1 MTGRRFD
8 SRSPRSL
15 GVVVA
20 AFVAVLGFSG
30 EANSIRPPIADD
42 DPITFTKDVAPILQL
57 KCQECHKPDS
67 IAPMSL
73 LTYED
78 VRAFLRPI
86 RKALVARRM
95 PPWHIDKTVGIQ
107 RYKNDRSLTDDELA
121 TIVRWIDEGAPMG
134 DPADMPPPRDFPEAS
149 EWRLADQFG
158 EPDLIV
164 RSEPYTV
171 EDLGED
177 KWWRPIVETG
187 LTEARWVR
195 AIEIKPSYPG
205 GRKAVHHVLTYLLQE
220 EDDIVG
226 LASNVP
232 PEARRAGTF
241 MEWAIGK
248 VGEVF
253 PPTAGKL
260 MLPGSMIQWEVH
272 YYAYGAQVTDDVVEL
287 GVYFYPREYVP
298 KHRTMLGMIGE
309 GTRESRLDI
318 PPHQVSVIQHQ
329 QVLVAPARIENFQ
342 PHMHMR
348 GKAQTLEAIYP
359 DGRREVLSH
368 VDDFQWNWHINYIY
382 DDDVAPLLPA
392 GTTLLVTTWH
402 DNTEDNPN
410 NPDPDQWVG
419 YGDRTVD
426 EMAHVWIDFTYME
439 RGDFDA
445 EVDKRRAASESEE

>member
-1 MTGRRFD
+1 MSAWR
-8 SRSPRSL
+8 
-15 GVVVA
+15 A
-20 AFVAVLGFSG
+20 
-30 EANSIRPPIADD
+30 
-42 DPITFTKDVAPILQL
+42 TFLQR
-57 KCQECHKPDS
+57 H
-67 IAPMSL
+67 A
-73 LTYED
+73 
-78 VRAFLRPI
+78 
-86 RKALVARRM
+86 
-95 PPWHIDKTVGIQ
+95 G
-107 RYKNDRSLTDDELA
+107 
-121 TIVRWIDEGAPMG
+121 
-134 DPADMPPPRDFPEAS
+134 
-149 EWRLADQFG
+149 
-158 EPDLIV
+158 
-164 RSEPYTV
+164 
-171 EDLGED
+171 
-177 KWWRPIVETG
+177 
-187 LTEARWVR
+187 
-195 AIEIKPSYPG
+195 
-205 GRKAVHHVLTYLLQE
+205 
-220 EDDIVG
+220 
-226 LASNVP
+226 
-232 PEARRAGTF
+232 AGTF

-287 GVYFYPREYVP
+287 GVYFYPRGYVP

-368 VDDFQWNWHINYIY
+368 VGDFQWNWHINYIY

-439 RGDFDA
+439 QEDFDA
-445 EVDKRRAASESEE
+445 EVDKRRAAAESEE

>member
-1 MTGRRFD
+1 MATP
-8 SRSPRSL
+8 S
-15 GVVVA
+15 
-20 AFVAVLGFSG
+20 
-30 EANSIRPPIADD
+30 EDD
-42 DPITFTKDVAPILQL
+42 DAITFTKDVVPILQV
-57 KCQECHKPDS
+57 KCQECHKPDA

-78 VRAFLRPI
+78 VRAFLGPI

-95 PPWHIDKTVGIQ
+95 PPWHIDRTVGIQ
-107 RYKNDRSLTDDELA
+107 HFMNDRSLTENELA

-134 DPADMPPPRDFPEAS
+134 DPADMPLPREFADPR
-149 EWRLADQFG
+149 EWRLADEFG

-187 LTEARWVR
+187 LTEPRWVR

-205 GRKAVHHVLTYLLQE
+205 GRQAVHHVLTYLLQE

-226 LASNVP
+226 LASSVP

-253 PPTAGKL
+253 PPNAGKL
-260 MLPGSMIQWEVH
+260 MLPDSRIQWEVH

-287 GVYFYPREYVP
+287 GVYFYPRDYVP

-309 GTRESRLDI
+309 GTQQPRLDI

-348 GKAQTLEAIYP
+348 GKAQSLEAIYP
-359 DGRREVLSH
+359 NGRREVLSH
-368 VDDFQWNWHINYIY
+368 VSDFQWNWHINYIY

-402 DNTEDNPN
+402 DNTADNPN

-439 RGDFDA
+439 QEDFDA
-445 EVDKRRAASESEE
+445 EVDRRKAAAQSKE